1 MLFWLTPWSYVT
13 SQVRTYPGCGEC
25 RTAYRRHDVPRRIAA
40 ASTGTRNG
48 TAVTKGEEGVTNT
61 PVELPEPGAQ
71 VSVDGQLVT
80 VIAVTPTLTGAE
92 LIFTRSDGSLDRA
105 SLDAADLARAHVP
118 VNDAGGHP
126 ELALTGLWGRWMQYA
141 LPRIRSAVLA
151 TRPLK
156 PFAHQDEAVFTH
168 MLAQPRLRFL
178 LADEP
183 GTGKTIMT
191 GMYVAEGTRRGLIPG
206 RTVIVVP
213 AHLVEKWRRDLRRYF
228 AIEADRLTPELARD
242 PKELDPRVSV
252 WVVSVD
258 LFTYNA
264 DVRRK
269 VAGARASWS
278 LAVFDEAHRLTPT
291 SQYLT
296 AARELSVRTHHLL
309 LLTATPHR
317 GKEHFF
323 RGLLNLLD
331 STLYPWDPRQTEYE
345 TALRP
350 STLSFLRRIKEELKD
365 LEGRNLFPPRYAET
379 VQVDLTG
386 PEEAAYTAVM
396 DYVDAFYGENATLAR
411 SIYGKRAAS
420 SIVAAASTIRR
431 REGALR
437 GPASGRT
444 DAPVPEEFVGGGS
457 EWQFEVADD
466 DAWRRAEETV
476 VTSRSKN
483 KGEELERIAAVLET
497 LEQAAAAQPTK
508 WLRARELMERHGI
521 RPGEGQLLVFT
532 EFADTARW
540 LAGTFV
546 DAGFTVDIL
555 EGSVGHRERD
565 QLQQRFLDGQFQV
578 LVSTDA
584 GGEGIDLQ
592 SAHVMLDWDIPWSLV
607 RLEQRMGRLHR
618 IGQKNPV
625 HIYHLVAPTTREGR
639 VQEVMLQNLEAA
651 GRSLGGRIF
660 DLLDATAARAGFD
673 YGRALVE
680 AQRGGTAVHVP
691 VPHAQELLSAARE
704 LVADEDR
711 LQTPANAA
719 EAMARFRADR
729 LEAINPVIVDAFVDQ
744 LARARTWAL
753 GPGPAKGIREVTA
766 QVPLPPA
773 LGGGLERL
781 IAADGASVRQAIN
794 DGAQGLDDV
803 VVLGPTEEPFGE
815 LVDLALAEG
824 ETELIRGTQLIDTA
838 ALTGYTLLIYD
849 GEVEAHDG
857 VRRARRKAPLLVRFS
872 GAGAF
877 EIAWESLMTLRSDIT
892 GPLAPT
898 TLPPAVRIEGMAQAQ
913 EALIREVERVRV
925 ERGAWVAK
933 AREQIDQVEYRYL
946 DELDELPADVRRER
960 REAFAV
966 LKTERLRQ
974 LEDIGKVT
982 GTAPRLI
989 GWAQV
994 AAGARR
1000 TELGYDPDSET
1011 AAIAAVLEELER
1023 LGYVVDDRQT
1033 AHVGY
1038 DLFARHPHTGEQRLV
1053 EVKGFQDRLEAV
1065 WLEQHEW
1072 AQAQQR
1078 GEDYWLY
1085 VVTNCAAAPTVILR
1099 AQDPAAQLAAGPR
1112 RIERF
1117 QIKVTDLKRLMR
1129 GER

>member
-1 MLFWLTPWSYVT
+1 MT
-13 SQVRTYPGCGEC
+13 
-25 RTAYRRHDVPRRIAA
+25 
-40 ASTGTRNG
+40 
-48 TAVTKGEEGVTNT
+48 
-61 PVELPEPGAQ
+61 
-71 VSVDGQLVT
+71 VDGQLVT
-80 VIAVTPTLTGAE
+80 VVAATPNLDGAD
-92 LIFTRSDGSLDRA
+92 LVFRRGDGSLGQA
-105 SLDAADLARAHVP
+105 SLDASDLVRARVP

-126 ELALTGLWGRWMQYA
+126 ERALTALWGRWMQYA
-141 LPRIRSAVLA
+141 VPRIRSAVLA
-151 TRPLK
+151 TRPLR
-156 PFAHQDEAVFTH
+156 PYAHQDEAVFTH

-191 GMYVAEGTRRGLIPG
+191 GMYLAEGTRRGLIPG

-228 AIEADRLTPELARD
+228 AIEVDRLMPELARD

-252 WVVSVD
+252 WIVSVD

-323 RGLLNLLD
+323 RGLMNLLD
-331 STLYPWDPRQTEYE
+331 PTLYPWDARKTDYE

-350 STLSFLRRIKEELKD
+350 SKLSFLRRMKEELKD
-365 LEGRNLFPPRYAET
+365 LEGHSLFPRRFAET
-379 VQVDLTG
+379 VQVDLSG

-396 DYVDAFYGENATLAR
+396 DYVDVCHGENAVLAR

-420 SIVAAASTIRR
+420 SIVAAAATIRR
-431 REGALR
+431 REEVLR

-444 DAPVPEEFVGGGS
+444 DAPVPDEFVGSSAG
-457 EWQFEVADD
+457 WQFEVADD
-466 DAWRRAEETV
+466 GAWQLAENAV
-476 VTSRSKN
+476 VHARSKDRRR
-483 KGEELERIAAVLET
+483 ELDRITAVLKT
-497 LEQAAAAQPTK
+497 LAQAAAVPPAK
-508 WLRARELMERHGI
+508 WQHARELMERHDI

-540 LAGTFV
+540 LALLFS
-546 DAGFTVDIL
+546 DAGFTVEVL
-555 EGSVGHRERD
+555 EGAVSHRERD
-565 QLQQRFLDGQFQV
+565 HLQQRFLDGHFQV

-592 SAHVMLDWDIPWSLV
+592 SAHVMIDWDIPWSLV

-625 HIYHLVAPTTREGR
+625 HIYHLVAPATREGR
-639 VQEVMLQNLEAA
+639 VQEVVLRNIEAA
-651 GRSLGGRIF
+651 GRSLQGRIF

-680 AQRGGTAVHVP
+680 AQSGGVAAHVAVP
-691 VPHAQELLSAARE
+691 GAEELLDAARE
-704 LVADEDR
+704 LIDDENR
-711 LQTPANAA
+711 LHTPADID
-719 EAMARFRADR
+719 EAVARFRADR

-744 LARARTWAL
+744 LARARAWTL
-753 GPGPAKGIREVTA
+753 GPGPAKGIREVAA

-781 IAADGASVRQAIN
+781 VAADGASVRQAIN
-794 DGAQGLDDV
+794 DGAQGLEEV
-803 VVLGPTEEPFGE
+803 VVLGPTEEPFAE
-815 LVDLALAEG
+815 LVDLALHEG
-824 ETELIRGTQLIDTA
+824 ATELIRGTRLADTA
-838 ALTGYTLLIYD
+838 ALTGYVLLVYD
-849 GEVEAHDG
+849 AEVEAHDG
-857 VRRARRKAPLLVRFS
+857 LHRHRRKTPLLVRFS

-877 EIAWESLMTLRSDIT
+877 EIAWESLMTLCPDAI
-892 GPLAPT
+892 GT
-898 TLPPAVRIEGMAQAQ
+898 TPSPALPPAVRTEGLAQAR
-913 EALIREVERVRV
+913 EALAREVDRVRD

-933 AREQIDQVEYRYL
+933 AREQLDQLEYRYL
-946 DELDELPADVRRER
+946 DELDELPGDVRRER
-960 REAFAV
+960 QAAFAV
-966 LKTERLRQ
+966 LKADRVRQ
-974 LEDIGKVT
+974 LKDMAKVT
-982 GTAPRLI
+982 GTAPRLV

-994 AAGARR
+994 AAGARSA
-1000 TELGYDPDSET
+1000 EMGYDPDSEVV
-1011 AAIAAVLEELER
+1011 AIAEVLEELER
-1023 LGYVVDDRQT
+1023 LGYLVDDRQT
-1033 AHVGY
+1033 AGVGY
-1038 DLFARHPHTGEQRLV
+1038 DLFARHVQSGEQRLV
-1053 EVKGFQDRLEAV
+1053 EVKGLQAELRAL

-1085 VVTNCAAAPTVILR
+1085 VVTDCATAPKVILR
-1099 AQDPAAQLAAGPR
+1099 AQDPAGKLAGSAR

-1117 QIKVTDLKRLMR
+1117 QIKVADLRRLMR
-1129 GER
+1129 DSE

>member
-1 MLFWLTPWSYVT
+1 MT
-13 SQVRTYPGCGEC
+13 SP
-25 RTAYRRHDVPRRIAA
+25 HI
-40 ASTGTRNG
+40 
-48 TAVTKGEEGVTNT
+48 
-61 PVELPEPGAQ
+61 ELPEPGAQ
-71 VSVDGQLVT
+71 VTVDGQLVT
-80 VIAVTPTLTGAE
+80 VVLATPTASGAN
-92 LIFTRSDGSLDRA
+92 LVFRRGDGSLDEA
-105 SLDAADLARAHVP
+105 SLSAADLADAHVP
-118 VNDAGGHP
+118 VNDAAGDP
-126 ELALTGLWGRWMQYA
+126 ERALTGLWGRWMQYA
-141 LPRIRSAVLA
+141 VPRIRSAVLA

-191 GMYVAEGTRRGLIPG
+191 GMYLAEGTRRGLIPG

-242 PKELDPRVSV
+242 LKELDPRVSV

-258 LFTYNA
+258 LFTYNN

-269 VAGARASWS
+269 IAGARASWT
-278 LAVFDEAHRLTPT
+278 LVVFDEAHRLTPT

-331 STLYPWDPRQTEYE
+331 PTLYPWDPRQTEYE

-350 STLSFLRRIKEELKD
+350 STLSFLRRMKEELKD
-365 LEGRNLFPPRYAET
+365 LEGHNLFPPRYAET
-379 VQVDLTG
+379 VQIDLVG

-420 SIVAAASTIRR
+420 SIIAASATVRR
-431 REGALR
+431 REEALR
-437 GPASGRT
+437 GPASGRRN
-444 DAPVPEEFVGGGS
+444 APVPEEFVGTGS
-457 EWQFEVADD
+457 ELQFEVADD
-466 DAWRRAEETV
+466 DAWQRAEVTV
-476 VTSRSKN
+476 VSARSRDKN
-483 KGEELERIAAVLET
+483 QELERISAVLET
-497 LEQAAAAQPTK
+497 LEQAAAVPPTK
-508 WLRARELMERHGI
+508 WQRARELMDKHGI

-540 LAGTFV
+540 LAGMFA

-555 EGSVGHRERD
+555 EGAVGHRDRD

-618 IGQKNPV
+618 IGQKNAV
-625 HIYHLVAPTTREGR
+625 HIYHLVAPATREGR
-639 VQEVMLQNLEAA
+639 VQEVMLQNLETA
-651 GRSLGGRIF
+651 GQSLGGRIF

-673 YGRALVE
+673 YGRALIQ
-680 AQRGGTAVHVP
+680 AQRGGGAVP
-691 VPHAQELLSAARE
+691 VPAAQELLDAARE
-704 LVADEDR
+704 LVADEDK
-711 LQTPANAA
+711 LHTPANTA

-744 LARARTWAL
+744 LARARAWAL
-753 GPGPAKGIREVTA
+753 RPGPAQGIREVTA

-773 LGGGLERL
+773 LGGGMERL
-781 IAADGASVRQAIN
+781 VAADGTSVRQAIN

-803 VVLGPTEEPFGE
+803 VVLGPTEEPFAE
-815 LVDLALAEG
+815 LVDLALTEG

-849 GEVEAHDG
+849 AEVEAHDG
-857 VRRARRKAPLLVRFS
+857 VRRHRRKVPLLVRFS
-872 GAGAF
+872 GSGAF
-877 EIAWESLMTLRSDIT
+877 EIGWESLMTLRPDAGGAAVT
-892 GPLAPT
+892 A
-898 TLPPAVRIEGMAQAQ
+898 TLPPAVRIESMAQA
-913 EALIREVERVRV
+913 EVALTREVERVRA
-925 ERGAWVAK
+925 ERAAWVAK
-933 AREQIDQVEYRYL
+933 AREQLDQVEYRYL

-960 REAFAV
+960 RQAFAA
-966 LKTERLRQ
+966 LKDDRLRQ

-982 GTAPRLI
+982 GTVPRLI
-989 GWAQV
+989 GWAQI
-994 AAGARR
+994 AGGTRS
-1000 TELGYDPDSET
+1000 TELGYDPDSEK
-1011 AAIAAVLEELER
+1011 AAIATVLEELER

-1033 AHVGY
+1033 AGVGY
-1038 DLFARHPHTGEQRLV
+1038 DLFARHALTGEQRLV
-1053 EVKGFQDRLEAV
+1053 EVKGFQTELAPV

-1085 VVTNCAAAPTVILR
+1085 VVTNCATAPTVVLR
-1099 AQDPAAQLAAGPR
+1099 AQDPAGQLAAGPR

-1117 QIKVTDLKRLMR
+1117 QIKVTDLKRLMK
-1129 GER
+1129 GEQ

>member
-1 MLFWLTPWSYVT
+1 VT
-13 SQVRTYPGCGEC
+13 EAEDDLV
-25 RTAYRRHDVPRRIAA
+25 
-40 ASTGTRNG
+40 
-48 TAVTKGEEGVTNT
+48 
-61 PVELPEPGAQ
+61 PEPGAQ
-71 VSVDGQLVT
+71 VSVDGQLVI
-80 VIAVTPTLTGAE
+80 VLAATPNLSGAD
-92 LIFTRSDGSLDRA
+92 LVFRCSDGSLGEA
-105 SLDAADLARAHVP
+105 SLDAADLARAQVP

-126 ELALTGLWGRWMQYA
+126 QRALTGLWGRWMQYA
-141 LPRIRSAVLA
+141 VPRIRSAVLA
-151 TRPLK
+151 TRPLR
-156 PFAHQDEAVFTH
+156 PYAHQDEAVFTH

-206 RTVIVVP
+206 RTVITVP

-252 WVVSVD
+252 WIVSVD
-258 LFTYNA
+258 LFTYNP

-269 VAGARASWS
+269 VSGARASWS

-331 STLYPWDPRQTEYE
+331 PTLYPWDPRQTEYD

-350 STLSFLRRIKEELKD
+350 STLSFLRRMKEELKD
-365 LEGRNLFPPRYAET
+365 LDGRALFPPRYAET
-379 VQVDLTG
+379 VQVDLNG

-420 SIVAAASTIRR
+420 SIAAAVSTIRR

-444 DAPVPEEFVGGGS
+444 DAPIPEEFVGAGTDL
-457 EWQFEVADD
+457 QFEVADD
-466 DAWRRAEETV
+466 DAWLRAEENVITA
-476 VTSRSKN
+476 RSKA
-483 KGEELERIAAVLET
+483 KGEELKRIAAVLRM
-497 LEQAAAAQPTK
+497 LEQAAAAPVTK
-508 WLRARELMERHGI
+508 WQRAKELMERHNI
-521 RPGEGQLLVFT
+521 NPGEGQLLVFT

-540 LAGTFV
+540 LASLFTK
-546 DAGFTVDIL
+546 AEFTVQTL
-555 EGSVGHRERD
+555 EGAVGHRERD
-565 QLQQRFLDGQFQV
+565 QLQQSFLDGQFQV

-625 HIYHLVAPTTREGR
+625 HIYHLVAPATREGR
-639 VQEVMLQNLEAA
+639 VQEIMLQNLETA
-651 GRSLGGRIF
+651 GQSLDGRIF
-660 DLLDATAARAGFD
+660 DLLDATASRAGFD
-673 YGRALVE
+673 YGRALVD
-680 AQRGGTAVHVP
+680 AQRSSVVLVP
-691 VPHAQELLSAARE
+691 VPCAQELLEAARE

-711 LQTPANAA
+711 LHTPANTS

-744 LARARTWAL
+744 LARARDWLL
-753 GPGPAKGIREVTA
+753 GPGPAKGIREVRSMR
-766 QVPLPPA
+766 PLPPA

-781 IAADGASVRQAIN
+781 VAADGASVRQAIN
-794 DGAQGLDDV
+794 DGAEGLDDV
-803 VVLGPTEEPFGE
+803 VVLGPTEEPFAE
-815 LVDLALAEG
+815 LVTLAMREG
-824 ETELIRGTQLIDTA
+824 ETELIRGTQLVDTA
-838 ALTGYTLLIYD
+838 ALTGYSLLIYD
-849 GEVEAHDG
+849 AEVEAHDG
-857 VRRARRKAPLLVRFS
+857 IRRHRRKTPLLIRFS

-877 EIAWESLMTLRSDIT
+877 EIAWESLMTLRSNT
-892 GPLAPT
+892 AGSTATAT
-898 TLPPAVRIEGMAQAQ
+898 TLPPAVRTEGFAQAQ
-913 EALIREVERVRV
+913 AALAREVNRVRA
-925 ERGAWVAK
+925 ERAAWVVK
-933 AREQIDQVEYRYL
+933 AREQLDQVEYRYL
-946 DELDELPADVRRER
+946 DELDELPADVRRDR
-960 REAFAV
+960 RDAFAA
-966 LKTERLRQ
+966 LKSDRLRQ

-982 GTAPRLI
+982 AAAPRLV
-989 GWAQV
+989 GWVQV
-994 AAGARR
+994 SAGAHSA
-1000 TELGYDPDSET
+1000 ELGYDPDSET
-1011 AAIAAVLEELER
+1011 VAVAAVLEELER
-1023 LGYVVDDRQT
+1023 LDYIVDDRQT
-1033 AHVGY
+1033 AGVGY
-1038 DLFARHPHTGEQRLV
+1038 DLFARHPLTGEQRLV
-1053 EVKGFQDRLEAV
+1053 EVKGLHAGLQAV

-1078 GEDYWLY
+1078 GVDYWLY
-1085 VVTNCAAAPTVILR
+1085 VVSHCATTPTVVLR
-1099 AQDPAAQLAAGPR
+1099 AQDPAGQLAAGPR
-1112 RIERF
+1112 RIERI
-1117 QIKVTDLKRLMR
+1117 QIKISDLKRLMK
-1129 GER
+1129 GNH

>member
-1 MLFWLTPWSYVT
+1 MPS
-13 SQVRTYPGCGEC
+13 
-25 RTAYRRHDVPRRIAA
+25 A
-40 ASTGTRNG
+40 
-48 TAVTKGEEGVTNT
+48 
-61 PVELPEPGAQ
+61 LPEAGAQ
-71 VSVDGQLVT
+71 VTVDGELVT
-80 VIAVTPTLTGAE
+80 VIAATPTPSGAE

-118 VNDAGGHP
+118 INDAGGHP
-126 ELALTGLWGRWMQYA
+126 ERALTGLWGRWMQHA
-141 LPRIRSAVLA
+141 VPRIRSAVLA

-191 GMYVAEGTRRGLIPG
+191 GMYLAEGTRRGLIPG

-258 LFTYNA
+258 LFTYNN

-331 STLYPWDPRQTEYE
+331 PTLYPWDPRQTEYD

-350 STLSFLRRIKEELKD
+350 STLSFLRRMKEELKD
-365 LEGRNLFPPRYAET
+365 LEGRPLFPPRYAET
-379 VQVDLTG
+379 IEIDLTG
-386 PEEAAYTAVM
+386 PEEAAYVAVM
-396 DYVDAFYGENATLAR
+396 DYVDSFYGENATLAR

-431 REGALR
+431 REAALR

-444 DAPVPEEFVGGGS
+444 DAPVPEEFVDGTGGD
-457 EWQFEVADD
+457 WQFEVADD
-466 DAWRRAEETV
+466 DAWQRAEETV
-476 VTSRSKN
+476 VGARSKD
-483 KGEELERIAAVLET
+483 KGKELERITGVLDTLEKAAV
-497 LEQAAAAQPTK
+497 ASPTK
-508 WLRARELMERHGI
+508 WDRACELMERHGI

-540 LAGTFV
+540 LTGMFA
-546 DAGFTVDIL
+546 DAGFTVDTL
-555 EGSVGHRERD
+555 EGAVGHRERD
-565 QLQQRFLDGQFQV
+565 QLQQRFLDNQFQV

-625 HIYHLVAPTTREGR
+625 HIYHLVAPATREGR
-639 VQEVMLQNLEAA
+639 VQEVMLSNLEAA
-651 GRSLGGRIF
+651 GQSLGGRIF

-680 AQRGGTAVHVP
+680 AQRGGGATHVP
-691 VPHAQELLSAARE
+691 VPGAQELLDVARE

-711 LQTPANAA
+711 LHTPANTA

-766 QVPLPPA
+766 PVPLPPA

-781 IAADGASVRQAIN
+781 VAADGASVRQAIN

-803 VVLGPTEEPFGE
+803 VVLGPTEEPFAE

-824 ETELIRGTQLIDTA
+824 ATELIRGTQLVDTA
-838 ALTGYTLLIYD
+838 ALTGYTLLLYD
-849 GEVEAHDG
+849 ADVEAHDG
-857 VRRARRKAPLLVRFS
+857 VRRHRRKAPLLVRFS

-877 EIAWESLMTLRSDIT
+877 EIAWESLMTLRPDTT
-892 GPLAPT
+892 GTPASP
-898 TLPPAVRIEGMAQAQ
+898 TLPPAMRTEGMAQAQ
-913 EALIREVERVRV
+913 VALTREVERVRT
-925 ERGAWVAK
+925 ERTAWVVK
-933 AREQIDQVEYRYL
+933 AREQLDQVEYRYL

-960 REAFAV
+960 REAFAA
-966 LKTERLRQ
+966 LKADRLRQ

-982 GTAPRLI
+982 STAPRLI

-994 AAGARR
+994 AAGARS

-1011 AAIAAVLEELER
+1011 VAIATVLEELER

-1033 AHVGY
+1033 AGVGY
-1038 DLFARHPHTGEQRLV
+1038 DLFARHKHTGEQRLV
-1053 EVKGFQDRLEAV
+1053 EVKGFQADLAPV

-1085 VVTNCAAAPTVILR
+1085 VVTNCATAPTVVLR
-1099 AQDPAAQLAAGPR
+1099 AQDPAGQLVAGPR

-1117 QIKVTDLKRLMR
+1117 QIKVTDLKRLMK
-1129 GER
+1129 GEQ

>member
-1 MLFWLTPWSYVT
+1 M
-13 SQVRTYPGCGEC
+13 E
-25 RTAYRRHDVPRRIAA
+25 AE
-40 ASTGTRNG
+40 TGL
-48 TAVTKGEEGVTNT
+48 
-61 PVELPEPGAQ
+61 LPEPGTQ
-71 VSVDGQLVT
+71 VAVDGQLVT
-80 VIAVTPTLTGAE
+80 VVAVTPNLSGAD
-92 LIFTRSDGSLDRA
+92 LVYRCGDGSLGEA
-105 SLDAADLARAHVP
+105 SLDAADLVRAHVP

-126 ELALTGLWGRWMQYA
+126 QRALTGLWGRWMQYA
-141 LPRIRSAVLA
+141 VPRIRSAVLA
-151 TRPLK
+151 TRPLR
-156 PFAHQDEAVFTH
+156 PYAHQDEAVFTH

-206 RTVIVVP
+206 RTAIVVP

-228 AIEADRLTPELARD
+228 AVDADRLTPELARD

-252 WVVSVD
+252 WIVSVD
-258 LFTYNA
+258 LFTYNP

-331 STLYPWDPRQTEYE
+331 PTLYPWDPRQTGYD

-350 STLSFLRRIKEELKD
+350 STLSFLRRMKEELKD
-365 LEGRNLFPPRYAET
+365 LTGHALFPPRYAET
-379 VQVDLTG
+379 IQVDLTG
-386 PEEAAYTAVM
+386 PEENAYTAVM

-420 SIVAAASTIRR
+420 SVVAAASTIRR
-431 REGALR
+431 REGVLR

-444 DAPVPEEFVGGGS
+444 DAPIPEEFVGSGVDP
-457 EWQFEVADD
+457 QFEVADE
-466 DAWRRAEETV
+466 DAWQRAEDTV
-476 VTSRSKN
+476 VTARSKG
-483 KGEELERIAAVLET
+483 KSDELKRIAAVLGT
-497 LEQAAAAQPTK
+497 LEQALASPPTK
-508 WLRARELMERHGI
+508 WLRAQELVERHGI

-540 LAGTFV
+540 LVGMFTEV
-546 DAGFTVDIL
+546 GFTVEIL
-555 EGSVGHRERD
+555 EGAVGHRERD
-565 QLQQRFLDGQFQV
+565 HIQQRFLDRQFQV

-618 IGQKNPV
+618 IGQRKPV
-625 HIYHLVAPTTREGR
+625 HIYHLVAPATREGR
-639 VQEVMLQNLEAA
+639 VQEVMLQNLETA
-651 GRSLGGRIF
+651 GQSLNGRIF
-660 DLLDATAARAGFD
+660 DLLDAAAARAGFD

-680 AQRGGTAVHVP
+680 AQRGSAAVHVP
-691 VPHAQELLSAARE
+691 VPGAQELLDAARE

-711 LQTPANAA
+711 LHTPANTAA
-719 EAMARFRADR
+719 AMARFRADR

-744 LARARTWAL
+744 LAWARDWTL
-753 GPGPAKGIREVTA
+753 RPGPAKGIREVTSTRS
-766 QVPLPPA
+766 LPPA

-781 IAADGASVRQAIN
+781 VAADGASVRQAIN
-794 DGAQGLDDV
+794 DGAEGLEDV
-803 VVLGPTEEPFGE
+803 VVLGPTEEPFAE
-815 LVDLALAEG
+815 LVDLALHEG
-824 ETELIRGTQLIDTA
+824 ETELVRGTHLVDTS

-849 GEVEAHDG
+849 AEVEAHDG
-857 VRRARRKAPLLVRFS
+857 IRRHRRKAPLLIRFS

-877 EIAWESLMTLRSDIT
+877 EIAWESLMTLRPNTT
-892 GPLAPT
+892 GSVADAG
-898 TLPPAVRIEGMAQAQ
+898 LPPAVRTEGMAQAQ
-913 EALIREVERVRV
+913 VALLREVDRVRTERV
-925 ERGAWVAK
+925 AWVVK
-933 AREQIDQVEYRYL
+933 AREQLDQVEYRYL
-946 DELDELPADVRRER
+946 DELDELPAQVRRER
-960 REAFAV
+960 RDAFAA
-966 LKTERLRQ
+966 LKTDRLRQ

-982 GTAPRLI
+982 GAVPRLV
-989 GWAQV
+989 GWVQV
-994 AAGARR
+994 AAGSRSA
-1000 TELGYDPDSET
+1000 ELGYDPDSET
-1011 AAIAAVLEELER
+1011 VAVATVLEELER
-1023 LGYVVDDRQT
+1023 LGYIVDDRQT
-1033 AHVGY
+1033 AGVGY
-1038 DLFARHPHTGEQRLV
+1038 DLFARHPLTGEQQLI
-1053 EVKGFQDRLEAV
+1053 EVKGFQTGLAAV

-1085 VVTNCAAAPTVILR
+1085 VVTDCATAPTVVLR
-1099 AQDPAAQLAAGPR
+1099 ARDPAGQLASGPR

-1117 QIKVTDLKRLMR
+1117 QIKVADLKRLMK
-1129 GER
+1129 GEE

>member
-1 MLFWLTPWSYVT
+1 MTNAR
-13 SQVRTYPGCGEC
+13 Q
-25 RTAYRRHDVPRRIAA
+25 TAM
-40 ASTGTRNG
+40 
-48 TAVTKGEEGVTNT
+48 
-61 PVELPEPGAQ
+61 PEPGAQ
-71 VSVDGQLVT
+71 VTIDGQLVT
-80 VIAVTPTLTGAE
+80 VVAVTPTVSGAE

-105 SLDAADLARAHVP
+105 SLDAADLAGAHVP

-126 ELALTGLWGRWMQYA
+126 ERALTGLWGRWMQHA
-141 LPRIRSAVLA
+141 VPRIRSAVLA
-151 TRPLK
+151 TRPLR

-191 GMYVAEGTRRGLIPG
+191 GMYLAEGTRRGLIPG
-206 RTVIVVP
+206 RTVIIVP
-213 AHLVEKWRRDLRRYF
+213 AHLVEKWRRDMRRYF
-228 AIEADRLTPELARD
+228 AIEADRLTAELARD

-258 LFTYNA
+258 LFTYNN

-269 VAGARASWS
+269 VTGARASWS

-296 AARELSVRTHHLL
+296 AARELSGRTHHLL

-331 STLYPWDPRQTEYE
+331 PTLYPWDPRQTEYE

-350 STLSFLRRIKEELKD
+350 STLSFLRRMKEELKD
-365 LEGRNLFPPRYAET
+365 LEGHNLFPPRYAET
-379 VQVDLTG
+379 VPIDLTG
-386 PEEAAYTAVM
+386 QEEAAYTAVM
-396 DYVDAFYGENATLAR
+396 DYVDNFYGENATLAR

-420 SIVAAASTIRR
+420 SIVAAMSTIRR
-431 REGALR
+431 REEALR

-444 DAPVPEEFVGGGS
+444 DAPIPEEFVGDGAGTD
-457 EWQFEVADD
+457 WQFEVADD
-466 DAWRRAEETV
+466 DAWQRAEDTV
-476 VTSRSKN
+476 VTARTKD
-483 KGEELERIAAVLET
+483 KGKELERIGAVLET
-497 LEQAAAAQPTK
+497 LEQAAAAPPTK
-508 WLRARELMERHGI
+508 WERACELMDKHGI

-540 LAGTFV
+540 LARRFE
-546 DAGFTVDIL
+546 DAGFTVDTL
-555 EGSVGHRERD
+555 EGAVGHRDRD
-565 QLQQRFLDGQFQV
+565 QLQQRFLDGKFQV

-618 IGQKNPV
+618 IGQKNAV
-625 HIYHLVAPTTREGR
+625 HIYHLVAPATREGR
-639 VQEVMLQNLEAA
+639 VQEVMLQNLETA
-651 GRSLGGRIF
+651 GQSLGGRIF

-680 AQRGGTAVHVP
+680 AQRGGAEVSVP
-691 VPHAQELLSAARE
+691 DAQELLDAARE

-711 LQTPANAA
+711 LHTPANTA

-729 LEAINPVIVDAFVDQ
+729 LEAINPVIVDAFIDQ
-744 LARARTWAL
+744 LARAREWAL
-753 GPGPAKGIREVTA
+753 GPGPAMGIREVTA

-781 IAADGASVRQAIN
+781 VAADGASVRQAIN
-794 DGAQGLDDV
+794 DGAQGLDEV
-803 VVLGPTEEPFGE
+803 VVLGPTEEPFAE
-815 LVDLALAEG
+815 LVDLALHEG
-824 ETELIRGTQLIDTA
+824 ETELIRGTQLVDTA
-838 ALTGYTLLIYD
+838 AMTGYTLLIYD

-857 VRRARRKAPLLVRFS
+857 VNRHRRKAPLLIRFS

-877 EIAWESLMTLRSDIT
+877 EIGWESLMTLRPDTT
-892 GPLAPT
+892 GAAASS
-898 TLPPAVRIEGMAQAQ
+898 TLPPAVRTEGLAQAQ
-913 EALIREVERVRV
+913 TALTREVARVRV
-925 ERGAWVAK
+925 ERAAWVVK
-933 AREQIDQVEYRYL
+933 AREQLDQVEYRYL

-960 REAFAV
+960 RDAFTT
-966 LKTERLRQ
+966 LKAERLRR
-974 LEDIGKVT
+974 LEEIGKVT

-989 GWAQV
+989 GWVQV
-994 AAGARR
+994 AAGARS
-1000 TELGYDPDSET
+1000 TELGYDPNSEK
-1011 AAIAAVLEELER
+1011 AAIATVLEELER
-1023 LGYVVDDRQT
+1023 LGFVVDDRQT
-1033 AHVGY
+1033 AGVGY
-1038 DLFARHPHTGEQRLV
+1038 DLFARHKHTGEQRLV
-1053 EVKGFQDRLEAV
+1053 EVKGFQDGLMPV

-1085 VVTNCAAAPTVILR
+1085 VVTTCATAPTVVLR
-1099 AQDPAAQLAAGPR
+1099 AQDPAGSLAAGPR

-1117 QIKVTDLKRLMR
+1117 QIRVTDLKRLMK
-1129 GER
+1129 GNE

>member
-1 MLFWLTPWSYVT
+1 M
-13 SQVRTYPGCGEC
+13 
-25 RTAYRRHDVPRRIAA
+25 
-40 ASTGTRNG
+40 
-48 TAVTKGEEGVTNT
+48 
-61 PVELPEPGAQ
+61 
-71 VSVDGQLVT
+71 VT
-80 VIAVTPTLTGAE
+80 VIAATPTLIGAE
-92 LIFTRSDGSLDRA
+92 LIFSRSDGSLDRA

-126 ELALTGLWGRWMQYA
+126 ERALTGLWGRWMQYA
-141 LPRIRSAVLA
+141 VPRIRSAVLA

-191 GMYVAEGTRRGLIPG
+191 GMYLAEGTRRGLIPG

-213 AHLVEKWRRDLRRYF
+213 AHLVEKWRRDLHRYF

-258 LFTYNA
+258 LFTYNN

-331 STLYPWDPRQTEYE
+331 PTLYPWDQRQTEYDN
-345 TALRP
+345 ALRP
-350 STLSFLRRIKEELKD
+350 STLSFLRRMKEELKD
-365 LEGRNLFPPRYAET
+365 LEGRPLFPARYAET

-420 SIVAAASTIRR
+420 SIVAAAATIRR
-431 REGALR
+431 REEALR

-444 DAPVPEEFVGGGS
+444 DAPVPEEFVGAGADL
-457 EWQFEVADD
+457 EFEVADD
-466 DAWRRAEETV
+466 DAWHRAEETV
-476 VTSRSKN
+476 VGARSRN
-483 KGEELERIAAVLET
+483 KGEELDRIGAVLDT
-497 LEQAAAAQPTK
+497 LKQAAAERSTK
-508 WLRARELMERHGI
+508 WRLACELMGKHGI

-540 LAGTFV
+540 LTDEFV
-546 DAGFTVDIL
+546 AAAFTVDTL
-555 EGSVGHRERD
+555 EGAVGHRERD

-618 IGQKNPV
+618 IGQKNAV
-625 HIYHLVAPTTREGR
+625 HIYHLVAPATREGR
-639 VQEVMLQNLEAA
+639 VQEVVLQNLETA
-651 GRSLGGRIF
+651 GQSLGGRIF

-680 AQRGGTAVHVP
+680 AQRGAAMQVSLP
-691 VPHAQELLSAARE
+691 DARELLDVARE

-711 LQTPANAA
+711 LHTPANTS

-744 LARARTWAL
+744 LARARTWVL
-753 GPGPAKGIREVTA
+753 GPGPAMGIREVSA
-766 QVPLPPA
+766 QVSLPPA

-794 DGAQGLDDV
+794 DGSQGLDDV
-803 VVLGPTEEPFGE
+803 VVLGPTEEPFAE
-815 LVDLALAEG
+815 LVDLALTEG
-824 ETELIRGTQLIDTA
+824 ESELIRGTQLIDTA
-838 ALTGYTLLIYD
+838 ALTDYTLLIYD

-857 VRRARRKAPLLVRFS
+857 VHRHRRKAPLLIRFS
-872 GAGAF
+872 GTGAF
-877 EIAWESLMTLRSDIT
+877 EIGWESLMTLRADTT
-892 GPLAPT
+892 GTPAAAS
-898 TLPPAVRIEGMAQAQ
+898 LPPAVRTDGMAQAQ
-913 EALIREVERVRV
+913 TALIREVERVRS
-925 ERGAWVAK
+925 ERGAWVVK
-933 AREQIDQVEYRYL
+933 AREQLDQVEYRYL
-946 DELDELPADVRRER
+946 DELDELPAGIRRER

-966 LKTERLRQ
+966 LKDERLRQ

-994 AAGARR
+994 ASGVRSA
-1000 TELGYDPDSET
+1000 ELGYDPNSEK
-1011 AAIAAVLEELER
+1011 AAIATVLEELER
-1023 LGYVVDDRQT
+1023 LGFVVDDRQT
-1033 AHVGY
+1033 AGVGY
-1038 DLFARHPHTGEQRLV
+1038 DLFARHRHTGEQRLV
-1053 EVKGFQDRLEAV
+1053 EVKGFQDGLMPV

-1085 VVTNCAAAPTVILR
+1085 VVTNCATAATVALR
-1099 AQDPAAQLAAGPR
+1099 AQDPAGRLAAGPR

-1117 QIKVTDLKRLMR
+1117 QIKVTDLKRLMKDD
-1129 GER
+1129 E

>member
-1 MLFWLTPWSYVT
+1 M
-13 SQVRTYPGCGEC
+13 
-25 RTAYRRHDVPRRIAA
+25 
-40 ASTGTRNG
+40 
-48 TAVTKGEEGVTNT
+48 
-61 PVELPEPGAQ
+61 LPEPGAQ
-71 VSVDGQLVT
+71 VAVDGKLVT
-80 VIAVTPTLTGAE
+80 VLAATPSPSGADLVFRRGDGTLGE
-92 LIFTRSDGSLDRA
+92 A
-105 SLDAADLARAHVP
+105 SLDASDLHRALVP
-118 VNDAGGHP
+118 VNDSGGDP
-126 ELALTGLWGRWMQYA
+126 ERALTGLWGRWMQYA
-141 LPRIRSAVLA
+141 VPRIRSAVLA
-151 TRPLK
+151 TRPLR
-156 PFAHQDEAVFTH
+156 PYAHQDEAVFTH

-191 GMYVAEGTRRGLIPG
+191 GMYLAEGTRRGLIPG

-258 LFTYNA
+258 LYTYNT

-269 VAGARASWS
+269 VAGTRASWS

-296 AARELSVRTHHLL
+296 AARELGAGTHHLL

-331 STLYPWDPRQTEYE
+331 PTLYPWDPRQTEYD

-350 STLSFLRRIKEELKD
+350 STLSFLRRMKEELKD
-365 LEGRNLFPPRYAET
+365 FEGRPLFPPRYAET
-379 VQVDLTG
+379 VPVDLTG
-386 PEEAAYTAVM
+386 AEEAAYTAVM
-396 DYVDAFYGENATLAR
+396 DYVDNFYGENATLAR

-420 SIVAAASTIRR
+420 SVVAAAATIRR
-431 REGALR
+431 REEALR
-437 GPASGRT
+437 GPASGRS
-444 DAPVPEEFVGGGS
+444 DAAVPDEFVGDGT
-457 EWQFEVADD
+457 ELQLEVTDEEAWQ
-466 DAWRRAEETV
+466 RAEDAV
-476 VTSRSKN
+476 VSARTKD
-483 KGEELERIAAVLET
+483 KGRELERIASVLEALRLAT
-497 LEQAAAAQPTK
+497 VGGTPTK
-508 WLRARELMERHGI
+508 WLRACELLEKHGI
-521 RPGEGQLLVFT
+521 RPGESQLLVFS

-540 LAGTFV
+540 LAGMFAN
-546 DAGFTVDIL
+546 AGFTVETL
-555 EGSVGHRERD
+555 EGAVGHRERD
-565 QLQQRFLDGQFQV
+565 RLQQRFLDGDFQV

-592 SAHVMLDWDIPWSLV
+592 SANVMIDWDIPWSLV

-618 IGQKNPV
+618 IGQTRPV
-625 HIYHLVAPTTREGR
+625 HIYHLVAPATREGR
-639 VQEVMLQNLEAA
+639 VQEVMLENLEAA
-651 GRSLGGRIF
+651 GESLGGRIF

-680 AQRGGTAVHVP
+680 AQRTGAPIHVP
-691 VPHAQELLSAARE
+691 VPGTQELLDAARE

-711 LQTPANAA
+711 LHTPANTA

-744 LARARTWAL
+744 LARARDWAL

-766 QVPLPPA
+766 QVRLPPA

-781 IAADGASVRQAIN
+781 VAADGASVRQAIN

-803 VVLGPTEEPFGE
+803 VVLGPTEEPFAE
-815 LVDLALAEG
+815 LVDLALHEG
-824 ETELIRGTQLIDTA
+824 ETELIRGTQLVDTA

-857 VRRARRKAPLLVRFS
+857 VRRHRRKAPLLIRFS
-872 GAGAF
+872 AAGAF
-877 EIAWESLMTLRSDIT
+877 EIAWESLMTLRPDTT
-892 GPLAPT
+892 GSAAT
-898 TLPPAVRIEGMAQAQ
+898 TLPPAVRTEGMAQAQ
-913 EALIREVERVRV
+913 AALAREVDRVRT
-925 ERGAWVAK
+925 ERSAWVAK
-933 AREQIDQVEYRYL
+933 AREQLDQVEYRHL
-946 DELDELPADVRRER
+946 DELDELPAEVRRER
-960 REAFAV
+960 REAFAA
-966 LKTERLRQ
+966 LKADRLRQ

-994 AAGARR
+994 AAGARS
-1000 TELGYDPDSET
+1000 TELGYDPDSEAVAVAT
-1011 AAIAAVLEELER
+1011 VLEELER

-1033 AHVGY
+1033 AGVGY
-1038 DLFARHPHTGEQRLV
+1038 DLFARHAQTGEQRLV
-1053 EVKGFQDRLEAV
+1053 EVKGFQAGLEAV

-1085 VVTNCAAAPTVILR
+1085 VVTNCATAPTVVLR
-1099 AQDPAAQLAAGPR
+1099 AQDPAGQLAAGPR

-1117 QIKVTDLKRLMR
+1117 QIKVTDLKQLMK
-1129 GER
+1129 GDQ

>member
-1 MLFWLTPWSYVT
+1 MT
-13 SQVRTYPGCGEC
+13 SAHT
-25 RTAYRRHDVPRRIAA
+25 TAM
-40 ASTGTRNG
+40 
-48 TAVTKGEEGVTNT
+48 
-61 PVELPEPGAQ
+61 PEPGVQ
-71 VSVDGQLVT
+71 VTIDGQLVT
-80 VIAVTPTLTGAE
+80 VVAVTPTVSGAE

-105 SLDAADLARAHVP
+105 SLDAADLAGAHVP

-126 ELALTGLWGRWMQYA
+126 ERALTGLWGRWMQHA
-141 LPRIRSAVLA
+141 VPRIRSAVLA

-191 GMYVAEGTRRGLIPG
+191 GMYLAEGTRRGLIPG
-206 RTVIVVP
+206 RTVIIVP

-228 AIEADRLTPELARD
+228 AIEADRLTAELARD

-258 LFTYNA
+258 LFTYNN

-269 VAGARASWS
+269 VTGARASWS

-296 AARELSVRTHHLL
+296 AARELSGRTHHLL

-331 STLYPWDPRQTEYE
+331 PTLYPWDPRQTEYE
-345 TALRP
+345 NALRP
-350 STLSFLRRIKEELKD
+350 STLSFLRRMKEELKD
-365 LEGRNLFPPRYAET
+365 LEGHNLFPPRYAET
-379 VQVDLTG
+379 IPIDLTG
-386 PEEAAYTAVM
+386 QEEAAYRAVM

-420 SIVAAASTIRR
+420 SIVAAMSTIRR
-431 REGALR
+431 REEAVR

-444 DAPVPEEFVGGGS
+444 DAPAPEEFVGAGGADA

-466 DAWRRAEETV
+466 DAWERAEDTV
-476 VTSRSKN
+476 VTARTKD
-483 KGEELERIAAVLET
+483 KGKELERIGAVLET
-497 LEQAAAAQPTK
+497 LEQAAAAPPTK
-508 WLRARELMERHGI
+508 WERACELMDKHGI

-540 LAGTFV
+540 LARRFEE
-546 DAGFTVDIL
+546 AGFTVDTL
-555 EGSVGHRERD
+555 EGAVGHRDRD
-565 QLQQRFLDGQFQV
+565 QLQQRFLDGKFQV

-592 SAHVMLDWDIPWSLV
+592 SAHVMIDWDIPWSLV

-618 IGQKNPV
+618 IGQKSAV
-625 HIYHLVAPTTREGR
+625 HIYHLVAPATREGR
-639 VQEVMLQNLEAA
+639 VQEVMLQNLETA
-651 GRSLGGRIF
+651 GQSLGGRIF

-680 AQRGGTAVHVP
+680 AQRGGAEVP
-691 VPHAQELLSAARE
+691 VPDAQELLDVARE

-711 LQTPANAA
+711 LHTPANTA

-744 LARARTWAL
+744 LARARDWAL

-781 IAADGASVRQAIN
+781 VAADGASVRQAIN
-794 DGAQGLDDV
+794 DGAQGLDEV
-803 VVLGPTEEPFGE
+803 VVLGPTEEPFAE
-815 LVDLALAEG
+815 LVDLALHEG
-824 ETELIRGTQLIDTA
+824 ETELIRGTQLTDTA
-838 ALTGYTLLIYD
+838 ALTGYMLLIYD

-857 VRRARRKAPLLVRFS
+857 VNRHRRKAPLLIRCS

-877 EIAWESLMTLRSDIT
+877 EIGWESLMTLRPDTT
-892 GPLAPT
+892 GAAASA
-898 TLPPAVRIEGMAQAQ
+898 TLPPAVRTEGIAQAQ
-913 EALIREVERVRV
+913 TALTREVERVRV
-925 ERGAWVAK
+925 ERAAWVVK
-933 AREQIDQVEYRYL
+933 AREQLDQVEYRYL
-946 DELDELPADVRRER
+946 DELDELAADVRRER
-960 REAFAV
+960 RDAFAA
-966 LKTERLRQ
+966 LKAKRLRQ

-989 GWAQV
+989 GWVQV
-994 AAGARR
+994 AAGART
-1000 TELGYDPDSET
+1000 TELGYDPDSEKV
-1011 AAIAAVLEELER
+1011 AIATVLEELER

-1033 AHVGY
+1033 AGVGY
-1038 DLFARHPHTGEQRLV
+1038 DLFARHKHTGEQRLV
-1053 EVKGFQDRLEAV
+1053 EVKGFQEGLMPV

-1085 VVTNCAAAPTVILR
+1085 VVTNCATAPTVVLR
-1099 AQDPAAQLAAGPR
+1099 AQDPAGSLAAGPR

-1117 QIKVTDLKRLMR
+1117 QIKVTDLKRLMK
-1129 GER
+1129 GNE

>member
-1 MLFWLTPWSYVT
+1 MT
-13 SQVRTYPGCGEC
+13 S
-25 RTAYRRHDVPRRIAA
+25 ANPR
-40 ASTGTRNG
+40 SS
-48 TAVTKGEEGVTNT
+48 
-61 PVELPEPGAQ
+61 PELGSQ
-71 VSVDGQLVT
+71 LMVDGQLVG
-80 VIAVTPTLTGAE
+80 VVAATPTLSGMD
-92 LIFTRSDGSLDRA
+92 LVFRRGDGSLGEVVLDFSEYKHA
-105 SLDAADLARAHVP
+105 QVPLNDAA
-118 VNDAGGHP
+118 GHP
-126 ELALTGLWGRWMQYA
+126 QRALTALWGRWMQYA
-141 LPRIRSAVLA
+141 VPRIRSAVLA
-151 TRPLK
+151 TRPLR
-156 PFAHQDEAVFTH
+156 PYAHQDEAVFAH
-168 MLAQPRLRFL
+168 MLAQPRLRFM

-183 GTGKTIMT
+183 GTGKTIMS
-191 GMYVAEGTRRGLIPG
+191 GMYIAEGTRRGLVPG

-258 LFTYNA
+258 LFTYNN

-296 AARELSVRTHHLL
+296 AARELSGRTHHLL

-331 STLYPWDPRQTEYE
+331 PTLYPWDPRQTEYD

-350 STLSFLRRIKEELKD
+350 SRLSFLRRMKEELKD
-365 LEGRNLFPPRYAET
+365 LEGRPLFPPRYAET

-386 PEEAAYTAVM
+386 TEKAAYTAVM

-420 SIVAAASTIRR
+420 SIVAAVSTIRR
-431 REGALR
+431 REEALR

-444 DAPVPEEFVGGGS
+444 DGPVPEEFVGAGT

-466 DAWRRAEETV
+466 DAWRRAEEAV
-476 VTSRSKN
+476 VSARSKD
-483 KGEELERIAAVLET
+483 KGTELERITAVLQA
-497 LEQAAAAQPTK
+497 LDQAATGEPTK
-508 WLRARELMERHGI
+508 WQRACELMERHGI
-521 RPGEGQLLVFT
+521 RPNEGQLLVFT

-540 LAGTFV
+540 LASRFA

-555 EGSVGHRERD
+555 EGAVGHRERD

-618 IGQKNPV
+618 IGQKSPV
-625 HIYHLVAPTTREGR
+625 HIYHLVAPATREGR
-639 VQEVMLQNLEAA
+639 VQEVMLQNLETA
-651 GRSLGGRIF
+651 GQSLGGRIF

-680 AQRGGTAVHVP
+680 AQRGSAASVP
-691 VPHAQELLSAARE
+691 VPDAKALLDAARE

-711 LQTPANAA
+711 LHTPANTA

-729 LEAINPVIVDAFVDQ
+729 LEAINPVIVDAFVNQ

-803 VVLGPTEEPFGE
+803 VVLGPTEEPFAE
-815 LVDLALAEG
+815 LVNLALAEG
-824 ETELIRGTQLIDTA
+824 ETELIRGTQLLDTA

-849 GEVEAHDG
+849 AEVEAHDG
-857 VRRARRKAPLLVRFS
+857 VRRHRRKAPLLIRFS

-877 EIAWESLMTLRSDIT
+877 EIGWESLMTLRPDTT
-892 GPLAPT
+892 GTAASATP
-898 TLPPAVRIEGMAQAQ
+898 PPAVRTEGLAQAQ
-913 EALIREVERVRV
+913 IALIREVERVRT
-925 ERGAWVAK
+925 ERAAWVAK
-933 AREQIDQVEYRYL
+933 ARERLDQVEYRYL

-960 REAFAV
+960 REAFAA
-966 LKTERLRQ
+966 LKGERLRQ

-989 GWAQV
+989 GWARV
-994 AAGARR
+994 AAGARSA
-1000 TELGYDPDSET
+1000 ELGYDPDSEK
-1011 AAIAAVLEELER
+1011 AAIATVLEELER
-1023 LGYVVDDRQT
+1023 LDYVVDDRQT
-1033 AHVGY
+1033 AGVGY
-1038 DLFARHPHTGEQRLV
+1038 DLFARHRQTGDQRLI
-1053 EVKGFQDRLEAV
+1053 EVKGFQNDLEAV

-1078 GEDYWLY
+1078 GDDYWLY
-1085 VVTNCAAAPTVILR
+1085 VVTKCATAPTVVLR
-1099 AQDPAAQLAAGPR
+1099 AQDPAGQLAAGPR

-1117 QIKVTDLKRLMR
+1117 QIKVTDLKRLIKDAQ
-1129 GER
+1129 

>member
-1 MLFWLTPWSYVT
+1 MTEAEADLV
-13 SQVRTYPGCGEC
+13 
-25 RTAYRRHDVPRRIAA
+25 
-40 ASTGTRNG
+40 
-48 TAVTKGEEGVTNT
+48 
-61 PVELPEPGAQ
+61 PEPGTQ
-71 VSVDGQLVT
+71 VTVDGQLVT
-80 VIAVTPTLTGAE
+80 VLAATPNLSGAD
-92 LIFTRSDGSLDRA
+92 LVFRCSDGSLGEA
-105 SLDAADLARAHVP
+105 SLDAADLARAQVP

-126 ELALTGLWGRWMQYA
+126 QRALTGLWGRWMQYA
-141 LPRIRSAVLA
+141 VPRIRSAVLA
-151 TRPLK
+151 TRPLR
-156 PFAHQDEAVFTH
+156 PYAHQDEAVFTH

-191 GMYVAEGTRRGLIPG
+191 GMYIAEGTRRGLIPG
-206 RTVIVVP
+206 RTVITVP

-252 WVVSVD
+252 WIVSVD
-258 LFTYNA
+258 LFTYNP

-269 VAGARASWS
+269 VSGARASWS

-331 STLYPWDPRQTEYE
+331 PTLYPWDPRQTEYDN
-345 TALRP
+345 ALRP
-350 STLSFLRRIKEELKD
+350 STLSFLRRMKEELKD
-365 LEGRNLFPPRYAET
+365 LDGRPLFPPRYAET
-379 VQVDLTG
+379 IQVDLTAR
-386 PEEAAYTAVM
+386 EETAYTAVM

-420 SIVAAASTIRR
+420 SIIAAASTIRR

-444 DAPVPEEFVGGGS
+444 DAPIPEEFIGAGVDL
-457 EWQFEVADD
+457 QFEVADD
-466 DAWRRAEETV
+466 DAWSRAEDTV
-476 VTSRSKN
+476 VAARSKG
-483 KGEELERIAAVLET
+483 KAEELKRIAAVLET
-497 LEQAAAAQPTK
+497 LEQAAAAPLTK
-508 WLRARELMERHGI
+508 WLRTRELMERHNIG
-521 RPGEGQLLVFT
+521 PGEGQLLVFT

-540 LAGTFV
+540 LAGMFTE
-546 DAGFTVDIL
+546 AGFTVQTL
-555 EGSVGHRERD
+555 EGAVGHRERD
-565 QLQQRFLDGQFQV
+565 QLQQSFLDGQFQI

-618 IGQKNPV
+618 IGQKKPV
-625 HIYHLVAPTTREGR
+625 HIYHLVAPVTREGR
-639 VQEVMLQNLEAA
+639 VQEVMLQNLETA
-651 GRSLGGRIF
+651 GQSLDGRIF
-660 DLLDATAARAGFD
+660 DLLDATAARTGFD

-680 AQRGGTAVHVP
+680 AQRSSAAAHVP
-691 VPHAQELLSAARE
+691 VPGAQELLEAARE

-711 LQTPANAA
+711 LHTPANTID
-719 EAMARFRADR
+719 AMARFRADR

-744 LARARTWAL
+744 LASARHWAL
-753 GPGPAKGIREVTA
+753 GPGPAKGIREVSSMR
-766 QVPLPPA
+766 PLPPA

-794 DGAQGLDDV
+794 DGAEGLDDV
-803 VVLGPTEEPFGE
+803 VVLGPTEEPFAE
-815 LVDLALAEG
+815 LVTLALHEG
-824 ETELIRGTQLIDTA
+824 ETELIRGTRLVDTA
-838 ALTGYTLLIYD
+838 ALTGYSLLIYD
-849 GEVEAHDG
+849 AEVEAHDG
-857 VRRARRKAPLLVRFS
+857 IRRHRRKAPLLIRFS

-877 EIAWESLMTLRSDIT
+877 EIAWESLMTLRSNAADSSAA
-892 GPLAPT
+892 GT
-898 TLPPAVRIEGMAQAQ
+898 TLPPAVRTDGFTQAQA
-913 EALIREVERVRV
+913 ALAREVDRVRA
-925 ERGAWVAK
+925 ERAAWVVK
-933 AREQIDQVEYRYL
+933 AREQLDQVEYRYL

-960 REAFAV
+960 RDAFTA
-966 LKTERLRQ
+966 LKTDRLRQ

-982 GTAPRLI
+982 AAAPRLV
-989 GWAQV
+989 GWVQV
-994 AAGARR
+994 SAGARS

-1011 AAIAAVLEELER
+1011 VAVTAVLEELER
-1023 LGYVVDDRQT
+1023 LGYAVDDRQT
-1033 AHVGY
+1033 AGVGY
-1038 DLFARHPHTGEQRLV
+1038 DLFARHPLTGEQRLI
-1053 EVKGFQDRLEAV
+1053 EIKGFHAGLKAV

-1085 VVTNCAAAPTVILR
+1085 VVTDCATVPTVVLR
-1099 AQDPAAQLAAGPR
+1099 AQDPAGQLAAGPR

-1117 QIKVTDLKRLMR
+1117 QIKVAELKRLMR
-1129 GER
+1129 GQV